1 MATKPSKHQAM
12 IDQAREAY
20 THLTQG
26 KVTNPEPEFRVNG
39 DEVHVVLNT
48 QLVGV
53 YRPKSKQFMAPR
65 KY

>member
-1 MATKPSKHQAM
+1 M